1 MYDINVNFYTDVIKC
16 RNILNQL
23 LDNYFHPKISFKK
36 TFLYVQCCRL
46 SIKKI
51 MIVSLNLIEKEDVKG
66 EGNEYSCILHLP
78 YIIPFTIQTKS

>member
-36 TFLYVQCCRL
+36 PSYMYNVAGFQ
-46 SIKKI
+46 
-51 MIVSLNLIEKEDVKG
+51 
-66 EGNEYSCILHLP
+66 
-78 YIIPFTIQTKS
+78 